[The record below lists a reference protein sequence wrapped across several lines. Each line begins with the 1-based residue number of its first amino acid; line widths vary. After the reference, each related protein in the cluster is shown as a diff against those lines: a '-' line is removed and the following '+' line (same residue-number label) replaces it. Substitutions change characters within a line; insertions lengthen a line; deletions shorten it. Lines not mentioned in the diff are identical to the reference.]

1 MARRVGARYVGA
13 PHARVLPL
21 VGAPLNIVL
30 REQLQMRLGGDFAV
44 EQELTGGGMSR
55 VFVANDIALGRRIVV
70 KVLRPEMAAACSVE
84 RFRREIQLAASLLH
98 PHLVPLLSAG
108 EADGLPY
115 YTMPLV
121 DGESLR
127 ARLNREQRLPIDD
140 AVRLGREIAE
150 ALDYAHR
157 RGVVHRDI
165 KPENILLHDGHA
177 LVTDFGIARALS
189 RATGGLALTG
199 VGIALGTPAYMS
211 PEQGTGDVE
220 LDGRADV
227 YALGCVLFEMLAGAP
242 PYSGL
247 SAQAIIVRHFTDPVP
262 RLGALRPDVSP
273 AVEQAVTRAL
283 AKDRRDRF
291 QTAGELAR
299 ALDDRVGNGSTTPVA
314 LTPTERRTD
323 SQRLVAVLPFEN
335 MSADPENEYF
345 VDGITE
351 DIIAQLSKIRGL
363 KVIARSSV
371 MRYKKRHQTVSDI
384 ARVLGVAH
392 VVEGSVRRSATRLR
406 IVAQLI
412 DAGEEEQLWT
422 ETYDRDIS
430 DVFAIQSEV
439 AEHIAETLKTRL
451 STTDKSRLAK
461 KPTEDM
467 EAYNLY
473 LLGRHHYGKVTGADF
488 AKAIEYYRRT
498 IARDP
503 GFARAYASLAEAQ
516 FYLGFG
522 YWGIRPR
529 DAFPEAQVHA
539 ARALALDTDSAD
551 AHAMLGVFLDF
562 YEFKWEP
569 GGAELD
575 RAVELNPSSAMIR
588 LYRAMHRSAM
598 GDFAGAIADRDVACQ
613 LDPSAMSTRGN
624 ATWILYLARQMDRAI
639 DEGRTLREM
648 EPGSPY
654 AAFSHGLVCAQG
666 GEPLEAVAA
675 FRDAVQL
682 SNRASLYLTTLAY
695 SLAVAGQHDESR
707 VVLRELS
714 AIAEREFVWPMGL
727 AMAHAH
733 LGDTTLALDYLERA
747 YEERVGWMLLAP
759 REPALDILR
768 AEPRCEALMRKIRPA
783 ARLDA

>member
-1 MARRVGARYVGA
+1 V
-13 PHARVLPL
+13 
-21 VGAPLNIVL
+21 NTVL
-30 REQLQMRLGGDFAV
+30 REQLQIRLGSDYAV
-44 EQELTGGGMSR
+44 EQELTGAGMSR
-55 VFVANDIALGRRIVV
+55 VFVANDVALGRRIVV
-70 KVLRPEMAAACSVE
+70 KVLPPEMAASCSVE

-127 ARLNREQRLPIDD
+127 ARLAREWRLPIAD
-140 AVRLGREIAE
+140 AIRLGREIAE

-189 RATGGLALTG
+189 RATGAVALTG
-199 VGIALGTPAYMS
+199 VGIAVGTPAYMS
-211 PEQGTGDVE
+211 PEQGGGDLE

-227 YALGCVLFEMLAGAP
+227 YALGCVLFEMLAGSP

-247 SAQAIIVRHFTDPVP
+247 SAQAILVRHFTDPVP
-262 RLGALRPDVSP
+262 RLGALRAEVSV
-273 AVEQAVTRAL
+273 AVEQVVTRAL

-291 QTAGELAR
+291 QTAGEMAR
-299 ALDDRVGNGSTTPVA
+299 ALDERVVAVTTTPVA
-314 LTPTERRTD
+314 LSPTERRTD
-323 SQRLVAVLPFEN
+323 SQQPVAVLPFEN
-335 MSADPENEYF
+335 MSADPENQYF

-371 MRYKKRHQTVSDI
+371 MRYKKRHETVTEI
-384 ARVLGVAH
+384 AKALRVAH
-392 VVEGSVRRSATRLR
+392 IVEGSVRRTATRLR
-406 IVAQLI
+406 IVARLI
-412 DAGEEEQLWT
+412 DAATEEQLWT
-422 ETYDRDIS
+422 ETYDRGVE
-430 DVFAIQSEV
+430 DVFTIQSEV

-473 LLGRHHYGKVTGADF
+473 LLGRHHYGKVSGADF
-488 AKAIEYYRRT
+488 AKAIDYYRRA

-503 GFARAYASLAEAQ
+503 TFARAHASLAEAQ

-529 DAFPEAQVHA
+529 DAFPEAQAHA
-539 ARALALDTDSAD
+539 ARALALDGDSAD
-551 AHAMLGVFLDF
+551 AHAMIGVFFDF
-562 YEFKWEP
+562 YEFNWGP

-598 GDFAGAIADRDVACQ
+598 GDFAAAIADRDVACQ

-624 ATWILYLARQMDRAI
+624 ATWILYLARRTEEAI
-639 DEGRTLREM
+639 AEGRILREM
-648 EPGSPY
+648 EPASPY

-666 GEPLEAVAA
+666 GDPLEAVEA
-675 FRDAVQL
+675 FRDAVRL

-695 SLAVAGQHDESR
+695 SLAVAGQRDESR

-733 LGDTTLALDYLERA
+733 LGDTSIALDHLERA
-747 YEERVGWMLLAP
+747 YAERVGWMLLAP
-759 REPALDILR
+759 REPAFDILR
-768 AEPRCEALMRKIRPA
+768 GEPRFESLMRKIRPPN
-783 ARLDA
+783 RLDA